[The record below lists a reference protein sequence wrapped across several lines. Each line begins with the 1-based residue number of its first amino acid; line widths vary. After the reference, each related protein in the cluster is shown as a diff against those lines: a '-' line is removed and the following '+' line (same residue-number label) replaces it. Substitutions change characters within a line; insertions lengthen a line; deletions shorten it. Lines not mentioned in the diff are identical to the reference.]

1 LYILTEKQN
10 ILMKRTSFIATAFI
24 FILFVACKSEADKSS
39 ETTVPALNPEAQSVP
54 AANNPFITP
63 GNDTLSKGSGNLAL
77 NPQHGQPGHR
87 CDIAVGAPLNS
98 PASNANVPASTG
110 NTNTIQQSG
119 ITTTIPPANNPP
131 PIIAP
136 NTNPTGA
143 KLNPQHGQ
151 PGHRCDIAVGAPLDS
166 KPKQ

>member
-1 LYILTEKQN
+1 
-10 ILMKRTSFIATAFI
+10 MKRTSFIATAFI

-39 ETTVPALNPEAQSVP
+39 ETAVPALNPESQSLP

-77 NPQHGQPGHR
+77 NPKHGQPGHR
-87 CDIAVGAPLNS
+87 CDIPEGSPLNQ
-98 PASNANVPASTG
+98 PASANTGVVVDQKPTVST
-110 NTNTIQQSG
+110 I
-119 ITTTIPPANNPP
+119 IPPPNNNIPP
-131 PIIAP
+131 VIAP
-136 NTNPTGA
+136 AANTTGL